1 MIIVRKKEKV
11 TDEIK
16 QQVFTQNG
24 LDDRLVLDF
33 IHAMNIARRNLVA
46 YPRGHLMVVE
56 SFEKVRT
63 ILQSFFEFRNNFTLG
78 IAKDFLMLETKELDR
93 KNPVFQNFAQILFEH
108 GMVSLTLFRDLAVDE
123 LMEFDHIISQKRN
136 DVHCQGGVASLLSKA
151 NVQNIKVQLIDYR
164 MFQAQEGLVDPK
176 TDKDAA
182 RESLFWWHFVR
193 GVMEGTL
200 DPLGIPLDG
209 MEDIE
214 PEALAKILNDQ
225 YMSEGGIINGEF
237 FGDCTIQEGSGG
249 AKPCYGEAGGESLVG
264 SESGG
269 KYSGREGFSKDR
281 PASGVFFDAKSFD
294 FVQLANDQTSIA
306 QLNRFVRSL
315 DHNLRKVFIER
326 FFSSFSHNTGALNQ
340 LVPSLSDDINIT
352 LENGLVKKSSS
363 TDCSSWHVMVS
374 EVLSSLLSS
383 KTVHFF

>member
-1 MIIVRKKEKV
+1 MRDYCEEKKKV

-16 QQVFTQNG
+16 QRCVVQNG

-151 NVQNIKVQLIDYR
+151 NVQNIKVQLHRLPDVSSSR
-164 MFQAQEGLVDPK
+164 
-176 TDKDAA
+176 
-182 RESLFWWHFVR
+182 RSSR
-193 GVMEGTL
+193 
-200 DPLGIPLDG
+200 
-209 MEDIE
+209 
-214 PEALAKILNDQ
+214 
-225 YMSEGGIINGEF
+225 
-237 FGDCTIQEGSGG
+237 
-249 AKPCYGEAGGESLVG
+249 
-264 SESGG
+264 
-269 KYSGREGFSKDR
+269 SKD
-281 PASGVFFDAKSFD
+281 
-294 FVQLANDQTSIA
+294 
-306 QLNRFVRSL
+306 
-315 DHNLRKVFIER
+315 
-326 FFSSFSHNTGALNQ
+326 
-340 LVPSLSDDINIT
+340 
-352 LENGLVKKSSS
+352 
-363 TDCSSWHVMVS
+363 
-374 EVLSSLLSS
+374 
-383 KTVHFF
+383 